1 MSYIRPQSP
10 PPPVPSPQLLPTPL
24 PSPPALSRVS
34 RRRLRMVSQPTRPAS
49 PPIPPRLIGSPLLEK
64 TLTTSRSFERID
76 DEAKAALWVDGHE
89 FGSSRTHWD
98 HKETTPSAGPS
109 LSVGPT
115 KRTRRVPPIH
125 TSYLSPP
132 PSPKLCSPTPPVPPI
147 PAFALIAGDKKPVLH
162 IPPPPPTWPAKII
175 PEFTP
180 TCAERI
186 ESRRKRGLSVPHS
199 RPGLTCSQ
207 FMTMHSS
214 PRRMGIKA

>member
-1 MSYIRPQSP
+1 MGRR
-10 PPPVPSPQLLPTPL
+10 
-24 PSPPALSRVS
+24 ARV
-34 RRRLRMVSQPTRPAS
+34 RLEPDSLGSQGDNSLGRTIAVCGPDETDS
-49 PPIPPRLIGSPLLEK
+49 SGSPDPHIL
-64 TLTTSRSFERID
+64 
-76 DEAKAALWVDGHE
+76 
-89 FGSSRTHWD
+89 
-98 HKETTPSAGPS
+98 S
-109 LSVGPT
+109 L
-115 KRTRRVPPIH
+115 
-125 TSYLSPP
+125 PP